1 MDSGAEQ
8 IRKYNQRLSALKN
21 ERTSWMAHWKDLSDY
36 ILPRSSRLLGSAA
49 ERNKGDKR
57 NSHIINNTATRAVRV
72 LSSGMMAGITSP
84 ARPWFKL
91 GTPDPQMSEYGPVRV
106 WLHQVEDILRTL
118 LARSN
123 TYNALHNVYT
133 MLACF
138 GTAPLHVEED
148 SEDVLRAYVLPI
160 GQYCLANS
168 SRLAVDTVYR
178 ELSMTVA
185 QLVERF
191 GLKACSQRV
200 RDAYD
205 RGNYDTWIDVIHIIE
220 PNREYERGRFGYR
233 GKPYKSCWHE
243 AHGHDDK
250 FLKVSGFTEGPIVPR
265 WNVTGEDVYGSSPAM
280 DALGDIKALQLLEKR
295 KMQAVEKIL
304 NPPMKGPQSLLNQRV
319 SLIAGDFNPVV
330 ENTGQTLAPAME
342 VPPPTIQVAE
352 ESIQKHVDRINGAF
366 FADLWLM
373 MAQTDRRQ
381 MTATEV
387 AERHEEKMLQL
398 GPVLERLED
407 ELLDPLIDRVFAI
420 ALRAGHI
427 PPPPQELQG
436 QELRVEYIS
445 ILAQAQKLLGTASVE
460 RLAGFVGNLAAVNPG
475 VLDKVNMDAMVSEY
489 SEMLG
494 TNPNL
499 LHPDEQV
506 QQARQ
511 ARAQQQQA
519 LMAQQQMAGMV
530 QGAKT
535 LSETDMEGDTAL
547 NRLMGTLGGM
557 ASGMA
562 GTGTTPRG
570 RA

>member
-1 MDSGAEQ
+1 
-8 IRKYNQRLSALKN
+8 
-21 ERTSWMAHWKDLSDY
+21 
-36 ILPRSSRLLGSAA
+36 
-49 ERNKGDKR
+49 
-57 NSHIINNTATRAVRV
+57 
-72 LSSGMMAGITSP
+72 
-84 ARPWFKL
+84 
-91 GTPDPQMSEYGPVRV
+91 
-106 WLHQVEDILRTL
+106 
-118 LARSN
+118 
-123 TYNALHNVYT
+123 
-133 MLACF
+133 
-138 GTAPLHVEED
+138 
-148 SEDVLRAYVLPI
+148 
-160 GQYCLANS
+160 
-168 SRLAVDTVYR
+168 
-178 ELSMTVA
+178 
-185 QLVERF
+185 
-191 GLKACSQRV
+191 
-200 RDAYD
+200 
-205 RGNYDTWIDVIHIIE
+205 
-220 PNREYERGRFGYR
+220 
-233 GKPYKSCWHE
+233 
-243 AHGHDDK
+243 
-250 FLKVSGFTEGPIVPR
+250 
-265 WNVTGEDVYGSSPAM
+265 
-280 DALGDIKALQLLEKR
+280 
-295 KMQAVEKIL
+295 
-304 NPPMKGPQSLLNQRV
+304 
-319 SLIAGDFNPVV
+319 
-330 ENTGQTLAPAME
+330 
-342 VPPPTIQVAE
+342 
-352 ESIQKHVDRINGAF
+352 
-366 FADLWLM
+366 LWLM